1 MSVIGPRPGLW
12 NQDILTA
19 ERDKYNANDVKPGLT
34 GWAQINGRDELEIP
48 DKAKLDASFLQ
59 MILYDFYL
67 DRIGHKRFYHSE
79 FLVLSY
85 YEDGV
90 INKEQLNVEYEVFLK
105 SGDKANYYKSDEE
118 IKRLLPDLRKDMT
131 ESSTIIELNQFVDSY
146 IIWSDILEENNE
158 SVLLEYRN
166 ILNKML
172 KEAVRDG
179 KEADVSY
186 LYELS
191 HMSSDK
197 TKKIYQEEIEN
208 MKKFLIETYVEYLQN
223 TTHGEKAYE
232 YSRKLRN
239 YYGDSFYHDIIVSE
253 SKKLYNENSFPISEV
268 DEEQYFTCR
277 NIMDILYR
285 SDGEKFL
292 QYWHG
297 SGAD

>member
-1 MSVIGPRPGLW
+1 M
-12 NQDILTA
+12 
-19 ERDKYNANDVKPGLT
+19 
-34 GWAQINGRDELEIP
+34 
-48 DKAKLDASFLQ
+48 
-59 MILYDFYL
+59 
-67 DRIGHKRFYHSE
+67 
-79 FLVLSY
+79 
-85 YEDGV
+85 
-90 INKEQLNVEYEVFLK
+90 FLK

-131 ESSTIIELNQFVDSY
+131 GSSTIIELNQFADSY

-197 TKKIYQEEIEN
+197 TKKIYQEEIES

-223 TTHGEKAYE
+223 TTHGKKAYE

-239 YYGDSFYHDIIVSE
+239 YYGDSSYHDIIVSE

-292 QYWHG
+292 QYCDALKEKCDNMSRHRIETLLG
-297 SGAD
+297 QIVKK